1 MTTQPI
7 TAALFDFLRDLREN
21 NDREWFQANKGRY
34 LTEVRDPML
43 DFIGAFAGPLAEISP
58 HFVADPRPNG
68 GSLFRIYRDTR
79 FSRDKTPY
87 KTNVG
92 AHFRHAAGKDAHAP
106 GFYLHLEPGMCFAGC
121 GVWRPDGPTV
131 TKIREAIDGERD
143 AWTRVTTARDFTETF
158 ELEGDSLKRPPRGY
172 EADHPLVE
180 DLKRKD
186 FVAAMSFS
194 EAEVVEVD
202 FPGLVRGDNA
212 ARGAVRGVSVESGG
226 GGVLGSG
233 PSGAR
238 RRVGGRGGLDCELM
252 VPIVINALIEER
264 ADLFARAVSQG
275 SRDAKD
281 SIRSGGSGGPVDG
294 HAAAQETRTQVNVE
308 QED

>member
-7 TAALFDFLRDLREN
+7 TTALFDFLRDLREN

-34 LTEVRDPML
+34 LAEVRDPML
-43 DFIGAFAGPLAEISP
+43 DFIGAFAAPLAEISP

-87 KTNVG
+87 KTNAG

-131 TKIREAIDGERD
+131 TKIREAIDVERD

-186 FVAAMSFS
+186 FVAVYELLGSRS
-194 EAEVVEVD
+194 GGVGLS
-202 FPGLVRGDNA
+202 GLVRGDRA
-212 ARGAVRGVSVESGG
+212 AGERRSSSSCRARSGW
-226 GGVLGSG
+226 SSRN
-233 PSGAR
+233 PSGAEQR
-238 RRVGGRGGLDCELM
+238 RRVGIGRG
-252 VPIVINALIEER
+252 
-264 ADLFARAVSQG
+264 S
-275 SRDAKD
+275 
-281 SIRSGGSGGPVDG
+281 
-294 HAAAQETRTQVNVE
+294 
-308 QED
+308 

>member
-7 TAALFDFLRDLREN
+7 TTALFDFLRDLRDN
-21 NDREWFQANKGRY
+21 NDREWFAAKKGRY
-34 LTEVRDPML
+34 LAEVRDPML
-43 DFIGAFAGPLAEISP
+43 DFIGAFAAPLAEISP

-87 KTNVG
+87 KTNAG

-131 TKIREAIDGERD
+131 TKIREAIDVERD

-172 EADHPLVE
+172 EGRPPAGGG
-180 DLKRKD
+180 
-186 FVAAMSFS
+186 S
-194 EAEVVEVD
+194 EAQGFRGRCEL
-202 FPGLVRGDNA
+202 FGGRGSAGGLSGLVRGDRAAGSA
-212 ARGAVRGVSVESGG
+212 ARRVSVEGG
-226 GGVLGSG
+226 GGGFLGIRPGG
-233 PSGAR
+233 PR
-238 RRVGGRGGLDCELM
+238 RRVCR
-252 VPIVINALIEER
+252 
-264 ADLFARAVSQG
+264 Q
-275 SRDAKD
+275 
-281 SIRSGGSGGPVDG
+281 GGS
-294 HAAAQETRTQVNVE
+294 
-308 QED
+308 

>member
-7 TAALFDFLRDLREN
+7 TTALFDFLRDLREN

-34 LTEVRDPML
+34 LAEVRDPML
-43 DFIGAFAGPLAEISP
+43 DFIGAFAAPLAEISP

-87 KTNVG
+87 KTNAG

-131 TKIREAIDGERD
+131 TKIREAIDVEQD

-186 FVAAMSFS
+186 FVAADELFGSRGG
-194 EAEVVEVD
+194 EVGL
-202 FPGLVRGDNA
+202 PGLVRGDRA
-212 ARGAVRGVSVESGG
+212 AGGAVRGVSVESGG
-226 GGVLGSG
+226 GGVLGIRPSG
-233 PSGAR
+233 PR
-238 RRVGGRGGLDCELM
+238 RRVAGRGG
-252 VPIVINALIEER
+252 A
-264 ADLFARAVSQG
+264 
-275 SRDAKD
+275 
-281 SIRSGGSGGPVDG
+281 
-294 HAAAQETRTQVNVE
+294 
-308 QED
+308 

>member
-7 TAALFDFLRDLREN
+7 TTALFDFLRDLREN
-21 NDREWFQANKGRY
+21 NDREWFAANKGRY
-34 LTEVRDPML
+34 LAEVRDPML
-43 DFIGAFAGPLAEISP
+43 DFIGAFAAPLAEISP

-87 KTNVG
+87 KTNAG

-131 TKIREAIDGERD
+131 TKIREAIDVERD

-194 EAEVVEVD
+194 EGEVLEVD
-202 FPGLVRGDNA
+202 FLDWFAGIARRGS
-212 ARGAVRGVSVESGG
+212 AVRRVSVESGG
-226 GGVLGSG
+226 GGFLGIRQGG
-233 PSGAR
+233 PR
-238 RRVGGRGGLDCELM
+238 RRVGR
-252 VPIVINALIEER
+252 
-264 ADLFARAVSQG
+264 Q
-275 SRDAKD
+275 
-281 SIRSGGSGGPVDG
+281 GGS
-294 HAAAQETRTQVNVE
+294 
-308 QED
+308 

>member
-7 TAALFDFLRDLREN
+7 TTALFDFLRDLREN

-34 LTEVRDPML
+34 LAEVRDPML
-43 DFIGAFAGPLAEISP
+43 DFIGAFAAPLAEISP

-87 KTNVG
+87 KTNAG

-131 TKIREAIDGERD
+131 TKIREAIDVEQH

-186 FVAAMSFS
+186 FVALRAFRKPRWCGRTFWTGSRGSRSEGRRSWSFCRERWGWSSRDPS
-194 EAEVVEVD
+194 ERTEEA
-202 FPGLVRGDNA
+202 GR
-212 ARGAVRGVSVESGG
+212 RQGG
-226 GGVLGSG
+226 GLTANSWH
-233 PSGAR
+233 
-238 RRVGGRGGLDCELM
+238 L
-252 VPIVINALIEER
+252 
-264 ADLFARAVSQG
+264 
-275 SRDAKD
+275 
-281 SIRSGGSGGPVDG
+281 
-294 HAAAQETRTQVNVE
+294 
-308 QED
+308 

>member
-7 TAALFDFLRDLREN
+7 TTALFDFLRDLREN

-34 LTEVRDPML
+34 LAEVRDPMR
-43 DFIGAFAGPLAEISP
+43 DFIGAFAAPLAEISP

-87 KTNVG
+87 KTNAG

-131 TKIREAIDGERD
+131 TKIREAIDVERD

-158 ELEGDSLKRPPRGY
+158 ELTGDSLKRPPRGY

-186 FVAAMSFS
+186 FVALMSFA
-194 EAEVVEVD
+194 EAEVVESDFLDRFAGIARRGAPLVEFLSTAVGVD
-202 FPGLVRGDNA
+202 F
-212 ARGAVRGVSVESGG
+212 
-226 GGVLGSG
+226 
-233 PSGAR
+233 
-238 RRVGGRGGLDCELM
+238 
-252 VPIVINALIEER
+252 
-264 ADLFARAVSQG
+264 
-275 SRDAKD
+275 
-281 SIRSGGSGGPVDG
+281 
-294 HAAAQETRTQVNVE
+294 
-308 QED
+308 

>member
-7 TAALFDFLRDLREN
+7 TTALFDFLRDLREN
-21 NDREWFQANKGRY
+21 NDREWFAANKGRY
-34 LTEVRDPML
+34 LAEVRDPML
-43 DFIGAFAGPLAEISP
+43 DFIGAFAAPLAEISP

-87 KTNVG
+87 KTNAG

-131 TKIREAIDGERD
+131 TKIREAIDVERD

-172 EADHPLVE
+172 EAGSP
-180 DLKRKD
+180 
-186 FVAAMSFS
+186 AGGGP
-194 EAEVVEVD
+194 EAQGFRRGYELLGSRSGGVGL
-202 FPGLVRGDNA
+202 FGLVRGDNA
-212 ARGAVRGVSVESGG
+212 RRGAPFVEFLS
-226 GGVLGSG
+226 
-233 PSGAR
+233 
-238 RRVGGRGGLDCELM
+238 
-252 VPIVINALIEER
+252 
-264 ADLFARAVSQG
+264 RAVG
-275 SRDAKD
+275 V
-281 SIRSGGSGGPVDG
+281 GF
-294 HAAAQETRTQVNVE
+294 
-308 QED
+308 